1 MADTGVTLSDTST
14 WLPLDGLAPGF
25 DANKAEPSS
34 ALAGREVAVVDDRG
48 TRITHRFDASTVS
61 WAYSPGTGD
70 PDPESS
76 GRDTDEAFDVADGLV
91 YAQFHHADPSNEAVS
106 LVLDL
111 THGHTLAVI
120 TTIGDPGPGKT
131 RVRQVFVPGR
141 IDGIEASG
149 PAPAP
154 TSALLGRRVLW
165 VYSKEHAYEHVYLTP
180 TWYSWHCLAGPERG
194 LADTDEN
201 TAYEVRP
208 GIYVFA
214 WREKVIPCASVTI
227 ADHRDITAMRSHG
240 VLFGLDESGTV
251 PTHFTFGAHGRL
263 LSATVHPAEYDPAR

>member
-1 MADTGVTLSDTST
+1 M
-14 WLPLDGLAPGF
+14 
-25 DANKAEPSS
+25 
-34 ALAGREVAVVDDRG
+34 
-48 TRITHRFDASTVS
+48 
-61 WAYSPGTGD
+61 
-70 PDPESS
+70 
-76 GRDTDEAFDVADGLV
+76 
-91 YAQFHHADPSNEAVS
+91 
-106 LVLDL
+106 
-111 THGHTLAVI
+111 
-120 TTIGDPGPGKT
+120 
-131 RVRQVFVPGR
+131 RQVFVPGR

-165 VYSKEHAYEHVYLTP
+165 VYSTEHAYEHVYLTP

-227 ADHRDITAMRSHG
+227 ATSQRCVRTACC
-240 VLFGLDESGTV
+240 SGST
-251 PTHFTFGAHGRL
+251 
-263 LSATVHPAEYDPAR
+263 SPARCRPTSPSGRAGDC

>member
-1 MADTGVTLSDTST
+1 M
-14 WLPLDGLAPGF
+14 
-25 DANKAEPSS
+25 
-34 ALAGREVAVVDDRG
+34 
-48 TRITHRFDASTVS
+48 
-61 WAYSPGTGD
+61 
-70 PDPESS
+70 
-76 GRDTDEAFDVADGLV
+76 
-91 YAQFHHADPSNEAVS
+91 
-106 LVLDL
+106 
-111 THGHTLAVI
+111 
-120 TTIGDPGPGKT
+120 
-131 RVRQVFVPGR
+131 RQVFVPGR

-165 VYSKEHAYEHVYLTP
+165 VYSTEHAYEHVYLTP

-227 ADHRDITAMRSHG
+227 ADHRSDAFARRAVRARRVRHGADPLHLRGARATAERHRAPRRVRPRS
-240 VLFGLDESGTV
+240 LT
-251 PTHFTFGAHGRL
+251 RL
-263 LSATVHPAEYDPAR
+263 IR